1 MECPPFVH
9 ENNEE
14 FALQNFN
21 LPKKY
26 RKEWKSKLGWL
37 YDFPWREE
45 QLSILKDF
53 QKGSWDKFVIQAVFG
68 GGKTTMILAMI
79 RTNELINRSRNPY
92 AKI

>member
-37 YDFPWREE
+37 YDFPWERRAIVHFEGFSKKE
-45 QLSILKDF
+45 VGTNLSFKQCLVVEK
-53 QKGSWDKFVIQAVFG
+53 Q
-68 GGKTTMILAMI
+68 
-79 RTNELINRSRNPY
+79 P
-92 AKI
+92 